1 MLVSPEQWR
10 PQGVDDLEERA
21 WDALRENDVSVCVTA
36 GAGAGKTEFLAQKA
50 AYLLQTGICPTPKR
64 ILAISFKRDAAETLG
79 QRVKKRCNASQ
90 ARRFD
95 SVTFDS
101 FTKRLVDQ
109 FRNAIPEAY
118 RPPRD
123 YEITFPSAPAFRDFM
138 QRYDIR
144 GINDKQMEN
153 LVARLPIAH
162 ELQNIDENWLNA
174 VRLYWQD
181 QIQGRG
187 QTFVTF
193 AMINRLADYLL
204 RTNVRVRRAL
214 RQTYPFVFL
223 DEFQDATHAQFGMLM
238 TAFKPLATKFT
249 AVGDDKQRIMGWAG
263 AMPNG
268 FTRFTQAV
276 NARSITL
283 LSNWR
288 SHDDLVAVQHA
299 VAQRINPDVE
309 EVVARRE
316 RRVDGN
322 VSAIWV
328 FDDRDEEIE
337 TLAEWIARE
346 INRGMLPDQFAL
358 LVRMLANNVEDELA
372 QVFLDRGIKIRN
384 LARNVGGVA
393 IQDTLVESLT
403 AIVLPFLRLGAV
415 TRDRVAWVAATEK
428 LKALEGVSDDDDM
441 HLQRINSKADQIIR
455 DVRRFMQ
462 DNPASPNLAEDVIAL
477 IVDEIGENVI
487 RRSVAAYSRKADYER
502 IYGGLNS
509 LLAECLDAAESW
521 AQALDLFA
529 GKNQLA
535 LMTVHKS
542 KGMEFH
548 TIIFFGLDSR
558 TWRSLRPDNLEELN
572 TFFVALTRAEQR
584 AFFTFCEARGDPIDW
599 LEEILGE
606 KVPRVRGA
614 ELLDG

>member
-1 MLVSPEQWR
+1 MLIRPEEWR

-21 WDALRENDVSVCVTA
+21 WDALRENDRSVCVTA

-50 AYLLQTGICPTPKR
+50 AYLLETGLCSTPKR
-64 ILAISFKRDAAETLG
+64 ILAISFKRDAAETLS
-79 QRVKKRCNASQ
+79 QRVKKRCKAPQ

-101 FTKRLVDQ
+101 FTKRIVDQ
-109 FRNAIPEAY
+109 FRKAIPEAY

-123 YEITFPSAPAFRDFM
+123 YEITFPSAPAFREFM
-138 QRYDIR
+138 QRHEIH

-153 LVARLPIAH
+153 LVARMPIAQ
-162 ELQNIDENWLNA
+162 ELRNIDENLSSA

-181 QIQGRG
+181 QIRGPG
-187 QTFVTF
+187 QTYVTF
-193 AMINRLADYLL
+193 DMLNRLAEYLL
-204 RTNVRVRRAL
+204 RTNIQVRRAL

-223 DEFQDATHAQFGMLM
+223 DEFQDATYSQWGMLK
-238 TAFKPLATKFT
+238 TAFEVRTTKFT

-263 AMPNG
+263 AMPNA
-268 FTRFTQAV
+268 FARFTQVV
-276 NARSITL
+276 NARSVTL

-288 SHDDLVAVQHA
+288 SHDDLVEVQHA

-309 EVVARRE
+309 QVVARRE
-316 RRVDGN
+316 RQVDGHI
-322 VSAIWV
+322 SAIWV
-328 FDDRDEEIE
+328 FNNRDQEID
-337 TLAEWIARE
+337 TLAEWISRE
-346 INRGMLPDQFAL
+346 INHGMLPDQFAI
-358 LVRMLANNVEDELA
+358 LVRMSANNVEIELA
-372 QVFLDRGIKIRN
+372 QAFLDRGIKIRN

-393 IQDTLVESLT
+393 IQDTLVEPLT
-403 AIVLPFLRLGAV
+403 EIVLPFLRLGAV
-415 TRDRVAWVAATEK
+415 IRDRVAWTTATEK
-428 LKALEGVSDDDDM
+428 LKSLEGISEEDDLL
-441 HLQRINSKADQIIR
+441 LQQANAKADRIIR
-455 DVRRFMQ
+455 ETRRYML
-462 DNPASPNLAEDVIAL
+462 DHPSAPELAGELVAT
-477 IVDEIGENVI
+477 IVDQIGENKI
-487 RRSVAAYSRKADYER
+487 RRSVAAYSRDSDYAR
-502 IYGGLNS
+502 IYGGLTA
-509 LLAECLDAAESW
+509 LLAECLDNAENW
-521 AQALDLFA
+521 EHALDLFA

-548 TIIFFGLDSR
+548 TVIFFGLDSR

-584 AFFTFCEARGDPIDW
+584 AFFTFCEARGNPIDW

-606 KVPRVRGA
+606 RVPRVRGL